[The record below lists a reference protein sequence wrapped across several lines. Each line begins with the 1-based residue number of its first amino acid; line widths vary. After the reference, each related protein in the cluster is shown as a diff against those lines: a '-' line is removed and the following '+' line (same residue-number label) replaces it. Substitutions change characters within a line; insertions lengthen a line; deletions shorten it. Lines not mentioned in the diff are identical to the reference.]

1 MNNIMNTLKLY
12 YLNTNGNNN
21 YFLKDRI
28 NKDALNKVIK
38 TFYNDFLNHKNNF
51 NNVIFN
57 KYNKVLFLLKYTFI
71 DIIKDLK
78 TNNDIIKLFNFS
90 KNKKVKDAIISYN
103 YMPYILCINALNNRC
118 NLNKKCYSN
127 KQELAYKIKDNKLYC
142 YSLINTLKNYV
153 FVYYSIYTNNS
164 KCFLYHALKNN
175 TSALK
180 NKTIIRFNNKA
191 DIKDNTILKYFNTM
205 FLLLKRSSNIK
216 YAYTYTKTLNLNYD
230 LIDKN
235 FIVNK
240 SRGIKDIDALKQ
252 IIKYDNKFNSYI
264 TITKK
269 DFKQY
274 KKQLIKLYKK
284 GIINICNASLNNNLN
299 NSCSN
304 CLNSCY
310 QYNNKITVNILH

>member
-1 MNNIMNTLKLY
+1 MNTLKLY
-12 YLNTNGNNN
+12 YLNTNNSKNN
-21 YFLKDRI
+21 YFLKNAI
-28 NKDALNKVIK
+28 NKEALNKVIK
-38 TFYNDFLNHKNNF
+38 TFYNDFLNLKNNF
-51 NNVIFN
+51 NNIIFN
-57 KYNKVLFLLKYTFI
+57 KYNKVLFLIKYTFI

-78 TNNDIIKLFNFS
+78 TNNDIISLFNFN
-90 KNKKVKDAIISYN
+90 KNKKVNDKIISFN
-103 YMPYILCINALNNRC
+103 YMPYILCPNALNNRC

-142 YSLINTLKNYV
+142 YSLLNTLKNYV
-153 FVYYSIYTNNS
+153 FIYYSIYTNNS
-164 KCFLYHALKNN
+164 NHFLYYALKKNDN
-175 TSALK
+175 ALK

-191 DIKDNTILKYFNTM
+191 DIKDNIILKYFNTM
-205 FLLLKRSSNIK
+205 FLFLKKSYNIK

-235 FIVNK
+235 FIINK
-240 SRGIKDIDALKQ
+240 SYGLKDIDALMH
-252 IIKYDNKFNSYI
+252 IIQYDNKFNAYI
-264 TITKK
+264 TINKS

-299 NSCSN
+299 NACTN

-310 QYNNKITVNILH
+310 KYNYKITVNVLH